1 MIASPT
7 NSVVWSVTM
16 SSEAPRT
23 ATEKWK
29 WIRREVIIRDE
40 YTCQRCGAE
49 GAKEGSA
56 QLEVHH
62 ITPVSEGGSNHKEN
76 LETLCSDCHNSHH
89 AKASEETYLD
99 AVRENEPA
107 TTQQVADTVG
117 VTRQG
122 ADYRLRELREEGL
135 VEGEMLGNT
144 LIWTVIDEATE

>member
-1 MIASPT
+1 MEQKQAD
-7 NSVVWSVTM
+7 M
-16 SSEAPRT
+16 A
-23 ATEKWK
+23 
-29 WIRREVIIRDE
+29 
-40 YTCQRCGAE
+40 
-49 GAKEGSA
+49 
-56 QLEVHH
+56 H
-62 ITPVSEGGSNHKEN
+62 
-76 LETLCSDCHNSHH
+76 
-89 AKASEETYLD
+89 SEETYLD